1 MEKME
6 NPNLHITQEQAI
18 FFKEKGFGLKVSR
31 FLDLT
36 SGIEIKDAPLG
47 NYNLTKHS
55 VSIPEQGRVL
65 EWLRVICNIFIRVD
79 INTPDNYYYEILFV
93 DKARF
98 GQGILSE
105 SFNYTSP
112 SEAYSAAFDRIKKE
126 KII

>member
-1 MEKME
+1 MKDH
-6 NPNLHITQEQAI
+6 NLHITQEQAI
-18 FFKEKGFGLKVSR
+18 FFKEKRFNLKVSR

-55 VSIPEQGRVL
+55 VSIPDQGQVL
-65 EWLRVICNIFIRVD
+65 EWLRVMCNIFIRVD

-105 SFNYTSP
+105 SFNYASP
-112 SEAYSAAFDRIKKE
+112 SEAYSAAFDRIKKDL
-126 KII
+126 I